1 MARAL
6 RFTLVFTLAFTGC
19 LSELKAQKAKPG
31 EDITTR
37 LLFIMDGSRSMMG
50 RWERGSKM
58 DVAKKM
64 MAQFLDSLQSIDNKR
79 FELAL
84 RVYGH
89 QSPVP
94 PQNCNDTKLEV
105 PFGKG
110 NIPQIKRAI
119 RSISPKGTTPIA
131 HSIALSG
138 NDFPNDCKQ
147 CRNIIILLTDGVEA
161 CEGDP
166 CKAALK
172 LRQKGV
178 ILKPFVIGVGIL
190 PEDKESLK
198 CIGTYFDATDEITFK
213 KVLKV
218 IVSQALNNT
227 SAQVSLL
234 DHLQQP
240 TETNVP
246 LTFYNKMS
254 GKVNLQFLHTLNRR
268 GVPDTIYLDPL
279 VNYNLTVH
287 SVPEVHLDSI
297 DIKTGIHNNIK
308 VPLPRGSLRV
318 NSRSLSKHTTPLS
331 IVREAGKNKI
341 LHVQAFNETM
351 KYGAG
356 KYDIEILTLPR
367 RHESNITISSKQLT
381 ELEVEAPGVANFQS
395 PAAGYGSILVHEN
408 DSVRWVVNLK
418 NHTTRQSLMLQ
429 PGTYTVVFRTK
440 SSQSSSYSK
449 IQTFTIE
456 SGVNTMINLR

>member
-1 MARAL
+1 MARVLLFILILSCSLPAL
-6 RFTLVFTLAFTGC
+6 R
-19 LSELKAQKAKPG
+19 AQQAKPG
-31 EDITTR
+31 EDINTR

-64 MAQFLDSLQSIDNKR
+64 MAQFLDSLQSIENKK

-94 PQNCNDTKLEV
+94 PQNCNDTRLEV

-138 NDFPNDCKQ
+138 NDFPDDCPQ
-147 CRNIIILLTDGVEA
+147 CRNIIVLLTDGVEA

-166 CKAALK
+166 CRAALK
-172 LRQKGV
+172 LRKKGI

-198 CIGTYFDATDEITFK
+198 CIGTYYDATDQITFK

-234 DHLQQP
+234 DHQEKP
-240 TETNVP
+240 TETNVA

-254 GKVNLQFLHTLNRR
+254 GKVSLQFLHTLNRK

-279 VNYNLTVH
+279 VNYRLTVH
-287 SVPEVHLDSI
+287 SVPERHLDTI
-297 DIKTGIHNNIK
+297 DIKTGIHNNISLD
-308 VPLPRGSLRV
+308 LPRGQLRI
-318 NSRSLSKHTTPLS
+318 NSRSLSKHATPFVV
-331 IVREAGKNKI
+331 VREAGKKEI
-341 LHVQAFNETM
+341 IHVQAFNETM
-351 KYGAG
+351 KYLTG
-356 KYDIEILTLPR
+356 KYDLEILTLPR
-367 RHESNITISSKQLT
+367 RHVENITVSPHQLT
-381 ELEVEAPGVANFQS
+381 ELEVQAPGVANFQS
-395 PAAGYGSILVHEN
+395 SAAGYGSILVH
-408 DSVRWVVNLK
+408 DKDTVHWVVNLDA
-418 NHTTRQSLMLQ
+418 HTARQSFMLQ
-429 PGTYTVVFRTK
+429 PGQYTVVFRTK

-449 IQTFTIE
+449 VQTFTIE
-456 SGVNTMINLR
+456 PGENTMINLR